1 MTISNAS
8 PSGETESSEIYGT
21 TLLKCHATPGLTL
34 MQPRKY
40 LFYMPA
46 LIGGGAERVWALLA
60 SEFARRGHDVTF
72 AVDYDAVE
80 NETFVDPSVKRIT
93 LPNGHLG
100 ATLGLARL
108 LMTLKPDVSFSGLGV
123 ANLKHMIAALM
134 TGRHRRAVISY
145 HGFFASEPQFLSR
158 LGNRLTPL
166 FTRACGRAVT
176 VSDGLRN
183 TLIARHGASARRLMR
198 IYNPVYRAEGDH
210 ARPDTAALAARTP
223 IVLFVGRLNVD
234 KDLPTLLAAF
244 ARVTHEGATL
254 SIVGDG
260 PLRADLEREAARLG
274 IAGRVR
280 FEGYVRDPSTAYRQ
294 ARCLVLTS
302 KRESFGNVVAEA
314 LDHGLPVVTTA
325 TDGPSEI
332 LEHGRFGAV
341 VPIGDADAIARAID
355 KALAEPGDPAPRMAH
370 AAAFAVDRATDA
382 YLAMAEAVI
391 AEA

>member
-1 MTISNAS
+1 
-8 PSGETESSEIYGT
+8 
-21 TLLKCHATPGLTL
+21 

-72 AVDYDAVE
+72 AVDYDAAE

-93 LPNGHLG
+93 LPKGHLG

-108 LMTLKPDVSFSGLGV
+108 LMTLKPDVSLSGLGV

-134 TGRHRRAVISY
+134 TGRHRRAVISF

-210 ARPDTAALAARTP
+210 ARPDAAALAARAP

-244 ARVTHEGATL
+244 ARVTHGGATL

-332 LEHGRFGAV
+332 LEHGRFGEV
-341 VPIGDADAIARAID
+341 VPIGDAGAIAHAID

>member
-1 MTISNAS
+1 
-8 PSGETESSEIYGT
+8 
-21 TLLKCHATPGLTL
+21 
-34 MQPRKY
+34 MQSRKY

-60 SEFARRGHDVTF
+60 SEFARRGHHVTF
-72 AVDYDAVE
+72 AVDYDSEE
-80 NETFVDPSVKRIT
+80 NETFIDPAVRRVT
-93 LPNGHLG
+93 LPRGHFR

-108 LMTLKPDVSFSGLGV
+108 LLQLKPDVSLSGLGV
-123 ANLKHMIAALM
+123 ANLKHMIAAIM

-166 FTRACGRAVT
+166 FTRLCGRAVT

-183 TLIARHGASARRLMR
+183 NLIAEHGASAHRLQR
-198 IYNPVYRAEGDH
+198 IYNPVYRAEGEQV
-210 ARPDTAALAARTP
+210 RPDAAALAARAP
-223 IVLFVGRLNVD
+223 IVLFVGRLNID

-244 ARVTHEGATL
+244 ARLKYEGATL

-274 IAGRVR
+274 IAARVR
-280 FEGYVRDPSTAYRQ
+280 FHGYLRDPTTAYRQ
-294 ARCLVLTS
+294 ARCLALTS

-314 LDHGLPVVTTA
+314 LDHGLAVVATA

-341 VPIGDADAIARAID
+341 VPIGDVGAIAREID
-355 KALAEPGDPAPRMAH
+355 KSLAEPGDPAPRMAH

-382 YLAMAEAVI
+382 YLAMTEAVI